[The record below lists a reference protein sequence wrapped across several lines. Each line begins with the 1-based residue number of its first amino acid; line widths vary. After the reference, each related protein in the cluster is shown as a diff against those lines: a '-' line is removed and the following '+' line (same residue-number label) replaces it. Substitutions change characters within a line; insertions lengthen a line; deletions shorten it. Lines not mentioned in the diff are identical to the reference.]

1 VDPDDFTGRQ
11 GLRELDRRCREL
23 AASGS
28 IEDLETLRHLL
39 LARADGMNEKIIEVP
54 RIVAAAFISRG
65 PAGVEELRRL
75 IVDAPGI
82 IYSAAIIETLWS
94 ASEGDLRPRSFFE
107 IRYEPYDTPSDET
120 RLAARSAF
128 DDLVAQ
134 SQDDANLFHAVLDA
148 AESAEIFSR
157 SFPSADDNKAPLSS
171 LSRGMMRAIRD
182 SSILLT
188 QNLIDEYVDLIR
200 TSRPEAEYQRFL
212 EEHPVFLDPLAAE
225 MLPRARLGVELVT
238 DFVLRRHDYRYL
250 AVEIEKPQDPIFT
263 QKNDF
268 TREFSHAI
276 GQVIDFQGW
285 VADNVAYAQRHFP
298 LIENPAGLLVIGCR
312 SNLDDKQRAKL
323 RRWCA
328 NSRTI
333 EVLTFDDLAVRA
345 DALHR
350 SIRRLPAQ

>member
-1 VDPDDFTGRQ
+1 MDPDDFSGRE
-11 GLRELDRRCREL
+11 GMRELDRRCREL

-28 IEDLETLRHLL
+28 AEDLEALRHLL
-39 LARADGMNEKIIEVP
+39 RTRANGTNEKHEVP

-75 IVDAPGI
+75 IADAPGS
-82 IYSAAIIETLWS
+82 IYRAAIIETLWS
-94 ASEGDLRPRSFFE
+94 ASEGNLRPKSFHGV
-107 IRYEPYDTPSDET
+107 RYEPYDRPSDDT

-134 SQDDANLFHAVLDA
+134 SQEDANLFQAVLDA
-148 AESAEIFSR
+148 AETAEILSHV
-157 SFPSADDNKAPLSS
+157 SPPADDSRRPLSS

-188 QNLIDEYVDLIR
+188 QDLIDEFTDLIKA
-200 TSRPEAEYQRFL
+200 SRPEAEYQRFL

-225 MLPRARLGVELVT
+225 ILPRARLGVELVT

-263 QKNDF
+263 QRNDF
-268 TREFSHAI
+268 TKEFSHAI

-298 LIENPAGLLVIGCR
+298 LIENPGGLLVIGCR

-350 SIRRLPAQ
+350 SIRRLPVQ

>member
-1 VDPDDFTGRQ
+1 MDPDDLVDRE
-11 GLRELDRRCREL
+11 GLQEIDRRCREF

-28 IEDLETLRHLL
+28 PEDLETLRRLL
-39 LARADGMNEKIIEVP
+39 LAGANGTNEKIEVP
-54 RIVAAAFISRG
+54 RIVSAAFISRG

-75 IVDAPGI
+75 VADAPGR
-82 IYSAAIIETLWS
+82 IYPAAIIEALWW
-94 ASEGDLRPRSFFE
+94 ASEGNSRPRSFFG
-107 IRYEPYDTPSDET
+107 ITYKPYDTPSDET

-134 SQDDANLFHAVLDA
+134 SQDDANLFLAVLDA

-157 SFPSADDNKAPLSS
+157 SFPPADDSKTPLSS
-171 LSRGMMRAIRD
+171 LSRGMMRAFRD

-188 QNLIDEYVDLIR
+188 QDLIDEYVDLIK
-200 TSRPEAEYQRFL
+200 TSRPEAEYQQFL
-212 EEHPVFLDPLAAE
+212 EKHPVFLDPLAAE
-225 MLPRARLGVELVT
+225 ILPRARLGVELVT
-238 DFVLRRHDYRYL
+238 DFLLRRHDYRYL

-263 QKNDF
+263 KKNDF
-268 TREFSHAI
+268 TSEFSHAI

-312 SNLDDKQRAKL
+312 NNLDDKQRAKL

-350 SIRRLPAQ
+350 SIRRLPVQ